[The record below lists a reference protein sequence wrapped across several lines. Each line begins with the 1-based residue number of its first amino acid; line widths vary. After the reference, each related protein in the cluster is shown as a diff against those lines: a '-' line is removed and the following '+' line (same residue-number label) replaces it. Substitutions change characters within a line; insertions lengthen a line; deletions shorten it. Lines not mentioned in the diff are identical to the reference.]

1 MKNRNLRTKIK
12 IGAWAAAFALAA
24 AVGFGGCTN
33 ASDSSGGVPETTKYS
48 VHFSVTDSAGGT
60 ITAAL
65 ADGTEIG
72 NGDAV
77 EKGKT
82 VTFTAKA
89 NDGYTVGEW
98 KIDGGNFEKETGTEG
113 AESAKVI
120 IASDVTVTVT
130 FKSDPPSPPPADT
143 VSYTVKHYKETLE
156 GGYELAR
163 ADSLHGKAGENAA
176 YTPDTSYTGFTYDAN
191 LTEINGTVQPSGTI
205 KADGTSTVKLYYVR
219 NTISVTFTLEGGN
232 INGNT
237 SAVVRKGKYEAAFDK
252 PADPVKK
259 GYTFKGWKPVLPASL
274 IFPSADTTY
283 TAEWEADT
291 YEVVLKV
298 VNGSG
303 DTLSASY
310 NDQNVTISTEK
321 TLSVPYGTIVTFT
334 AKPYAMDSWHVKKRQ
349 VKSWSITANDGS
361 SVRFT
366 SGGTKGSTSAQAAI
380 DRPVSVQVEFE
391 SDFVPPKEGTIRISI
406 AGDERVDTVASDFVD
421 IAPNTRWHDIKDAV
435 KSALHL
441 KSEWQGGDYGLY
453 EWKLN
458 DKNGGAIDGSRQF
471 TEHTTVYAVTNY
483 TKFNVQAGELKGY
496 TGENPRGHIILPSGI
511 TKIGYRAFW
520 NCSDLT
526 GELIVPE
533 GTAVIDAGAF
543 SGCEKLETL
552 VLPST
557 LVSIGGFAFYEC
569 KNLTGEL
576 ELPENLTSIGKK
588 AFSSCSNLSGELV
601 LPASLTTLDGLAFN
615 DCSKLTSV
623 KILFTD
629 TTEMQAEAFGY
640 FNNMQNITRFTVKTE
655 AVKDTLKS
663 YGISE
668 NKIIVDSTI

>member
-1 MKNRNLRTKIK
+1 MKNCKVRKNIK
-12 IGAWAAAFALAA
+12 IAAWAAAFALAA

-33 ASDSSGGVPETTKYS
+33 ASDSSGGSGGEPETLKYA
-48 VHFSVTDSAGGT
+48 VNFNVATEGGE

-65 ADGTEIG
+65 DDGTEI
-72 NGDAV
+72 NDGDTV

-82 VTFTAKA
+82 VTFTATP
-89 NDGYTVGEW
+89 YT
-98 KIDGGNFEKETGTEG
+98 
-113 AESAKVI
+113 
-120 IASDVTVTVT
+120 
-130 FKSDPPSPPPADT
+130 
-143 VSYTVKHYKETLE
+143 
-156 GGYELAR
+156 
-163 ADSLHGKAGENAA
+163 
-176 YTPDTSYTGFTYDAN
+176 
-191 LTEINGTVQPSGTI
+191 
-205 KADGTSTVKLYYVR
+205 
-219 NTISVTFTLEGGN
+219 
-232 INGNT
+232 
-237 SAVVRKGKYEAAFDK
+237 
-252 PADPVKK
+252 
-259 GYTFKGWKPVLPASL
+259 
-274 IFPSADTTY
+274 
-283 TAEWEADT
+283 
-291 YEVVLKV
+291 
-298 VNGSG
+298 
-303 DTLSASY
+303 
-310 NDQNVTISTEK
+310 
-321 TLSVPYGTIVTFT
+321 
-334 AKPYAMDSWHVKKRQ
+334 MDSWHVKKRQ
-349 VKSWSITANDGS
+349 IKNWSITAKDGS
-361 SVRFT
+361 PVHFAN
-366 SGGTKGSTSAQAAI
+366 GGTGNGTSVQAVI
-380 DRPVSVQVEFE
+380 DRSVTVEVEFDFLPPE
-391 SDFVPPKEGTIRISI
+391 SEKIRISI
-406 AGDERVDTVASDFVD
+406 AGDERVDTIASDFID
-421 IAPNTRWHDIKDAV
+421 IAPNATWAEIKDNV
-435 KSALHL
+435 VSALRL
-441 KSEWQGGDYGLY
+441 KNEWQGGDYGAY

-526 GELIVPE
+526 GELKIPE

-543 SGCEKLETL
+543 SGCKKLETL

-629 TTEMQAEAFGY
+629 TTKMQAEAFGY